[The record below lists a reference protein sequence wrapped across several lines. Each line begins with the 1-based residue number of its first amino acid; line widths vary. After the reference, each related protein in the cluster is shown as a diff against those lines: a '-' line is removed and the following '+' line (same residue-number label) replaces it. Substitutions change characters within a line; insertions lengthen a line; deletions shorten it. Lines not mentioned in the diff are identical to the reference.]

1 VVIAGVFEE
10 SGSRRLGWQFQGLE
24 VWLSGRV
31 LALGLIASTI
41 KKRREREREKTISV
55 RFLAR
60 FYLLIFF

>member
-31 LALGLIASTI
+31 LALGLIASTV
-41 KKRREREREKTISV
+41 KKGERERERKQ
-55 RFLAR
+55 FQLD
-60 FYLLIFF
+60 F